1 MIAIFYADGFEEGE
15 AIVPTDMLRRAGLEV
30 KTVSI
35 TDSNTVV
42 GSHNITV
49 ETDLI
54 WDEFNAEEY
63 DALILPGGLRG
74 TENLT
79 NFTPLGEALKAH
91 NTAGKYCC
99 AICAAPSILGK
110 LGILSGKKYTC
121 YPGFESDS
129 FGGEYQDNYVTHDG
143 NVITAR
149 AMGASVEFAREI
161 IKTLKPEGLS
171 QVDEGIQYK

>member
-1 MIAIFYADGFEEGE
+1 MPPIVYNLDMIAIFFADGFEEGE

-35 TDSNTVV
+35 TDSNKVV
-42 GSHNITV
+42 GSHNITI

-54 WDEFNAEEY
+54 WDEFSAEEY
-63 DALILPGGLRG
+63 DTLILPGGLRG

-79 NFTPLGEALKAH
+79 NFAPLGEAIKAH
-91 NTAGKYCC
+91 NEAGKLCC
-99 AICAAPSILGK
+99 AICAAPSVLGK

-129 FGGEYQDNYVTHDG
+129 FGGDYQDNYVTHDG
-143 NVITAR
+143 NIITAR

-161 IKTLKPEGLS
+161 IKTLM
-171 QVDEGIQYK
+171 Q